1 VYREFPE
8 IGHNPG
14 GTGFLEFFQRTAA
27 RAYGQAVSSNGLGTF
42 DIAMGVTH
50 HHNFFALQAPA
61 QTTRR
66 PILGNPGQL
75 VAVFVVV
82 GKGATHPVS
91 PE

>member
-1 VYREFPE
+1 MYGEFPE

-14 GTGFLEFFQRTAA
+14 CTGFLEFFQRSAA
-27 RAYGQAVSSNGLGTF
+27 RAHGQAMSSNGLSTF

-61 QTTRR
+61 QMTRR
-66 PILGNPGQL
+66 PVLGNPSQL

-82 GKGATHPVS
+82 SKGATHPVS